1 MPRARR
7 PSKSLANCRVWRT
20 NKNWAPSASLALG
33 LGGEGRIVPRPRFA
47 DTTPNARAMWCV
59 GLDQYKMRQCSKAH
73 KMLKNCVKLRTNSL
87 ICTHLCPA
95 LTLHHPLCLC
105 VNVLSLARSRPSFL
119 PICLPSFLPL
129 SLLFSRRDTKYQK
142 PPNADEDP
150 GWRILDLAFGFAAAA
165 FPPILPVTP
174 LTASSLAS
182 SIDVLARTPLL
193 ARADVNRD
201 RGCDGLAGGM
211 SSMPVCVCVFVCVC
225 ACVCSRHRDQPE
237 HIVVEI
243 VAFCSDLPCCGW
255 CGSRC

>member
-1 MPRARR
+1 MLKGSQNAQELRETKDKLADLHSSLPRADS
-7 PSKSLANCRVWRT
+7 PSSFVSVCKCSLAR
-20 NKNWAPSASLALG
+20 
-33 LGGEGRIVPRPRFA
+33 
-47 DTTPNARAMWCV
+47 
-59 GLDQYKMRQCSKAH
+59 
-73 KMLKNCVKLRTNSL
+73 
-87 ICTHLCPA
+87 
-95 LTLHHPLCLC
+95 
-105 VNVLSLARSRPSFL
+105 SLARSRPSFL
-119 PICLPSFLPL
+119 PSFLPL
-129 SLLFSRRDTKYQK
+129 SLPFSGRDTKYQK

-165 FPPILPVTP
+165 FPPILPVPP

-225 ACVCSRHRDQPE
+225 ACVCARHRDQPE

>member
-1 MPRARR
+1 
-7 PSKSLANCRVWRT
+7 
-20 NKNWAPSASLALG
+20 
-33 LGGEGRIVPRPRFA
+33 
-47 DTTPNARAMWCV
+47 
-59 GLDQYKMRQCSKAH
+59 
-73 KMLKNCVKLRTNSL
+73 MLKNCVKLRTYSL
-87 ICTHLCPA
+87 TCTPLCPA